1 MEKQQAEALARQ
13 FDAVNR
19 EVMTWV
25 ENCPADRWQQ
35 TCPHDERTAGVVA
48 HHIAA
53 SHGVLTHFVTL
64 IAQGQPLPEL
74 TVAALDQANAHHAEQ
89 FANVVQ
95 AEVLELLRTSGAAT
109 VATVSQLTDEQLA
122 HSAYLS
128 LFGTT
133 MSAQQV
139 IEHILL
145 GHARSHLANLQVL
158 TSK

>member
-1 MEKQQAEALARQ
+1 MQKQQAEALAHQ

-25 ENCPADRWQQ
+25 ENCSAAGWQQ
-35 TCPHDERTAGVVA
+35 TCPNDGRAAGIVA

-74 TVAALDQANAHHAEQ
+74 TAAALDQANAQHAEQ
-89 FANVVQ
+89 FANVAQ

-109 VATVSQLTDEQLA
+109 VATVRQLTDEQLA

-139 IEHILL
+139 IEHILI
-145 GHARSHLANLQVL
+145 GHARSHFANLQAI
-158 TSK
+158 TSR